1 MPTSSCLLVIFNF
14 IILCH
19 YSDVIFIYSF
29 IKYDILFY
37 IHDIAMTTV
46 HLTCEDVT
54 ATNTDVQHIRPTFL
68 SHFSRTPTT
77 DVGYSQIQQ
86 EHSYAKPRCLS
97 AELYSRAKPACF
109 LFVTK
114 HSRPSTDLPSVDS
127 SEIDIE
133 TVDEVCV
140 LPYDKEKACTLMNEC
155 ERNVNFARVTEVPDD
170 TWEERINKD
179 RWSQSQM
186 RLYNRVVKALQGD
199 RLARLAFCGHTNEPI
214 LRRLCV
220 DKTAKRVRHILAA
233 AMWDQSAMQWLHSTL
248 IASLGQSVLAVYL
261 DVLQVLRSKAPNLV
275 DVLTSASDDKAGVEA
290 LRLLLK
296 RPWDPV
302 GSFMSL
308 HRLSKLPGGA
318 SFIIVPD
325 VLTDYSDATRVP
337 AAVWRTKFWNSQLS
351 GLGKVIHVTV
361 GTTTTMSQYV
371 IATET
376 AVRTKCKELHERHPN
391 RTIILVGWHA
401 AGLIACRVSLVEPV
415 TAIIALGFPTQFISG
430 RICGDAD
437 DLLLDCRTST
447 LFVVGQNATTC
458 CIDDLEDM
466 REHTQ
471 ADTSLVVVGGAD
483 DRLRMSHSRRRTEG
497 VTQRMVDRCILDKI
511 ADFLNDV
518 VQHHMSLDDVTQV
531 KHSSPRKIKSVIG
544 TGRFTIGRI
553 SDSICSTDAQEQH
566 CQLLEPH
573 ASEVNIVPQE
583 HKCVVRRKKR
593 SNVTLNTK
601 HSSPVCVEFA
611 PVAPSR
617 AVLDQ
622 HASAAARESLLT
634 SMPLSSSIPSS
645 GYSIQ
650 SCGIPLVRPT
660 LAGFP
665 VAAAGSWMLASNSS
679 ILPTSA
685 QFNQLLASLSSATRQ
700 PEINPVS
707 SAAENNG
714 K

>member
-1 MPTSSCLLVIFNF
+1 MLKQLNASVKNTDMTS
-14 IILCH
+14 
-19 YSDVIFIYSF
+19 
-29 IKYDILFY
+29 
-37 IHDIAMTTV
+37 TV

-54 ATNTDVQHIRPTFL
+54 VLSTDVQHIRPTFL

-77 DVGYSQIQQ
+77 DVGISLIQQ
-86 EHSYAKPRCLS
+86 EHSYAKPWCLY
-97 AELYSRAKPACF
+97 AELHSRAKRACLLFMAKYSRA
-109 LFVTK
+109 
-114 HSRPSTDLPSVDS
+114 STDLPAVES

-133 TVDEVCV
+133 TVDDVCV

-155 ERNVNFARVTEVPDD
+155 ERNVNFARATEVPDD
-170 TWEERINKD
+170 TWEENINKD
-179 RWSQSQM
+179 GWSASQT

-248 IASLGQSVLAVYL
+248 VSSLGQSALGIYL

-275 DVLTSASDDKAGVEA
+275 EVLMSSSDSSSDKAGVEA

-318 SFIIVPD
+318 SFIMVPD
-325 VLTDYSDATRVP
+325 VLTDYSDASRVP

-361 GTTTTMSQYV
+361 GTATTMSQYV
-371 IATET
+371 TATET
-376 AVRTKCKELHERHPN
+376 AVRAKCKELRERHPN
-391 RTIILVGWHA
+391 RAVILIGWQA

-437 DLLLDCRTST
+437 DLLLDCRTSS

-466 REHTQ
+466 REHMQ

-483 DRLRMSHSRRRTEG
+483 DRLRMCHSRRRAEG

-518 VQHHMSLDDVTQV
+518 VQHHISLDDVTQV
-531 KHSSPRKIKSVIG
+531 KQPSPRKMKSLS
-544 TGRFTIGRI
+544 GRFSLGREC
-553 SDSICSTDAQEQH
+553 DSAGNAAAQELH
-566 CQLLEPH
+566 CQSFDPH
-573 ASEVNIVPQE
+573 VSQVNLVREE
-583 HKCVVRRKKR
+583 HKRVVKRKKR

-601 HSSPVCVEFA
+601 HTSPVSVEFA

-622 HASAAARESLLT
+622 HASAAVRESLLT
-634 SMPLSSSIPSS
+634 SLPLSNPISSS

-650 SCGIPLVRPT
+650 SCGIPVLKPT

-665 VAAAGSWMLASNSS
+665 VATAGSWMLASNSS
-679 ILPTSA
+679 MLPASA
-685 QFNQLLASLSSATRQ
+685 QFHQLLASLSTTTRL
-700 PEINPVS
+700 PEIIHPAS
-707 SAAENNG
+707 IAAQNNG
-714 K
+714 KKP